1 METIEIFQENLKELM
16 QDKNL
21 DIIGLS
27 KAVGCDKRRFAVGF
41 TGDIFLSRR
50 RLSNLRTISNVRRT
64 TSSG

>member
-27 KAVGCDKRRFAVGF
+27 KAVGCERRFAVGF

>member
-21 DIIGLS
+21 VSVYPKLS
-27 KAVGCDKRRFAVGF
+27 AATKRRFAVGF